1 MIIVKRPSLFLFL
14 GTGLLISFQSL
25 GQFEN
30 YNTENE
36 RWFPGTVQTMDNKI
50 LTGELNYNFVSQALR
65 LRQSGQIETLN
76 AEKVMYFELEPGES
90 TQKVF
95 YSLPYKDES
104 RDRERAVFFE
114 VVHEGK
120 GLALLSRHVF
130 EMKEKRRPINND
142 PLSNNPPSFYLDRSE
157 SVTQVI
163 YLANASGVI
172 KPYLV
177 GRAKKWTDFL
187 LRNPHPNAM
196 AMDPGLQ
203 PGYEN
208 EEYNL
213 KYNEKKLKESNADKE
228 VKRFKFIDKNA
239 LSESIGADF
248 HRLEYFIES
257 NKIQLNTIEGLI
269 LVVNQ
274 YSKINNR

>member
-1 MIIVKRPSLFLFL
+1 
-14 GTGLLISFQSL
+14 
-25 GQFEN
+25 
-30 YNTENE
+30 
-36 RWFPGTVQTMDNKI
+36 
-50 LTGELNYNFVSQALR
+50 
-65 LRQSGQIETLN
+65 
-76 AEKVMYFELEPGES
+76 
-90 TQKVF
+90 
-95 YSLPYKDES
+95 
-104 RDRERAVFFE
+104 
-114 VVHEGK
+114 
-120 GLALLSRHVF
+120 
-130 EMKEKRRPINND
+130 MKEKRRPINND

-172 KPYLV
+172 KPYLE
-177 GRAKKWTDFL
+177 GRAKKWTDL

-196 AMDPGLQ
+196 TMNPELQ
-203 PGYEN
+203 SGYEN

-213 KYNEKKLKESNADKE
+213 KYNEKKLKESSADKE

-239 LSESIGADF
+239 LSESIGGDF